1 VLPGRFKTLYIIIKE
16 RKSLIRLA
24 KVSIGL

>member
-1 VLPGRFKTLYIIIKE
+1 VLPGRFKTSYVTIEE
-16 RKSLIRLA
+16 RRLLIRLA

>member
-1 VLPGRFKTLYIIIKE
+1 VLPSGFKTLYITIE
-16 RKSLIRLA
+16 DRRLLIRPA

>member
-1 VLPGRFKTLYIIIKE
+1 VLPSGFKTLYITIE
-16 RKSLIRLA
+16 EHRSLIRPA

>member
-1 VLPGRFKTLYIIIKE
+1 VLPGRFKTLYIIIE
-16 RKSLIRLA
+16 DRRLLIRLA

>member
-1 VLPGRFKTLYIIIKE
+1 MLPSGFKTLYIIIEE
-16 RKSLIRLA
+16 RRLLIRLV